1 MSNLSIQFQV
11 ECKDTKP
18 GEEVY
23 LVGNTNELGNWK
35 SENSQKLKTSSNKFP
50 LWESSPIS
58 FQSKSQL
65 EYKYIIIGKSHHVKW
80 ESFDGNRTIDLS
92 SLGNDFYIVNDGRFS
107 NKSNQQINKSDGAPV
122 LVPSRS
128 KSNKKK
134 RNISKKKSKANNNSN
149 NKNTNHNSNNYQY
162 VNTNADE
169 YVKSRRED
177 IKNVDIKQLNYRGS
191 ANNVNKS
198 IEQFVDLLVQKNNEK
213 KTWREKLATTC
224 QLINDNYNNDQIISL
239 IAAYLYFVNSG
250 QIKCSEDG
258 THFRPNHSAQH
269 AFNIFKR
276 LYKQIF
282 ENSEQI
288 NENSFSVV
296 ARSILRNLPSFNDQ
310 FMVSVPLTRIRDIAH
325 RSDIP
330 HDLKQEIKHKLQ
342 NKLHRN
348 ASPDDLVVCEY
359 FINKIKHANYSEAFK
374 KEFYIFYDELK
385 EFFNSN
391 NLENLLHKFK
401 GISGQ
406 NASQTQ
412 EVIDSLKNSD
422 LAKRIEIITNFRE
435 NVCSKIIKK
444 EVESGDQIQKT
455 LLQTTSNLD
464 IELENKLFVIISEYI
479 DKLTRNN
486 SNKFENNYFKNLLNL
501 FKLCLRNIEI
511 SEIAKKQATNLKLDL
526 EHFHKGVDKL
536 NKFVMLQIKSLIERG
551 NNISI
556 EICSHLEHLFD
567 LENLVYLGNKLNINQ
582 RAVLIFVESFIRSNI
597 IFQFSKCCDLL
608 MTITRDYLNLPPY
621 NIINKGSVQGEFYYF
636 ENIDAYNQQNI
647 SEDSKKI
654 LLIENSDGTEEVPKN
669 VIGIMLNQDLSQ
681 LSHISIRVRQHKAA
695 FCCVL
700 DPKIFKNYISK
711 FKNRDLVSFEC
722 LNESQITLNK
732 IDKITQND
740 KKKEKEKEKDVN
752 QNNNNNNKENN
763 NKDGKKKKKIIKKVK
778 KQKDKEKEVNEAKE
792 PKEPKEELIY
802 SVKDKEVFK
811 TGSKFEKI
819 KTLYDIS
826 AKSGLFTTPFALCI
840 PSNVYEYFFNL
851 FLTENQGNFA
861 LLENTEIKNLD
872 TQSENFRNIFV
883 NFIMHL
889 YDEKEPKIME
899 ILDTISSQFSSL
911 STNNNL
917 LAIRSS
923 SNLED
928 NSGQAG
934 AGLFDSYLNIDLNNK
949 SEVIKHIA
957 KVWASVFNSRAII
970 NRRNSNID
978 TKVAR
983 MSVIIMQM
991 TEPDF
996 CYVIHTIN
1004 PINGNKNEVYI
1015 ELAIGLGETLAQ
1027 SNQKGAPY
1035 RIIYNRK
1042 DDTLNILNLSSY
1054 CYEMER
1060 KTSNIKMIEYR
1071 NEDLTKS
1078 EDFIN
1083 VVGKRLG
1090 KIGIMIEENISKE
1103 KVGQDIEGNY
1113 MKDGGDKGNYY
1124 IVQTR
1129 PEIA

>member
-1 MSNLSIQFQV
+1 MSNLCLQFQV
-11 ECKDTKP
+11 ECKETQL

-23 LVGNTNELGNWK
+23 IVGNANELGNWNAQ
-35 SENSQKLKTSSNKFP
+35 NSKKLSTSSNKFP
-50 LWESSPIS
+50 LWESNPIS
-58 FQSKSQL
+58 FSSKSKL
-65 EYKYIIIGKSHHVKW
+65 EYKYIIKNKSNNVKW
-80 ESFDGNRTIDLS
+80 ENFDGNRIINLS
-92 SLGNDFYIVNDGRFS
+92 NLDDSFYMVNDGRFS
-107 NKSNQQINKSDGAPV
+107 NKSNQKINKSNGAP
-122 LVPSRS
+122 PETHNSNDNYNHNKK
-128 KSNKKK
+128 KSNKNYNK
-134 RNISKKKSKANNNSN
+134 NNNN
-149 NKNTNHNSNNYQY
+149 NNRNNNNYQY

-169 YVKSRRED
+169 YVKSRREE
-177 IKNVDIKQLNYRGS
+177 IKNVDLKQLDYKGN
-191 ANNVNKS
+191 ANNIKTD
-198 IEQFVDLLVQKNNEK
+198 IEQFINLLVQKNDEK
-213 KTWREKLATTC
+213 KTWREKLACTC
-224 QLINDNYNNDQIISL
+224 EFINNNYNNEQIISI

-359 FINKIKHANYSEAFK
+359 FINKIKDADYSEAFK

-391 NLENLLHKFK
+391 NLENLLNKFK
-401 GISGQ
+401 DISGQ

-412 EVIDSLKNSD
+412 EVIDSLKNND
-422 LAKRIEIITNFRE
+422 LPKRIETITKFRE
-435 NVCSKIIKK
+435 NVCSKIIKR
-444 EVESGDQIQKT
+444 EVDSGDQIQKT

-479 DKLTRNN
+479 DKLTRNIN
-486 SNKFENNYFKNLLNL
+486 LNKFENNYFKNLLNL
-501 FKLCLRNIEI
+501 FRLCLKNIEI
-511 SEIAKKQATNLKLDL
+511 SEIAKKQIENLKLDF
-526 EHFHKGVDKL
+526 EFFNKNVDRL
-536 NKFVMLQIKSLIERG
+536 SKFVMLQIKSIIERG

-556 EICSHLEHLFD
+556 EICSNLEHLFD
-567 LENLVYLGNKLNINQ
+567 LDNLIYLGNKLKINQ
-582 RAVLIFVESFIRSNI
+582 RAVLVFVESFIRSNI

-608 MTITRDYLNLPPY
+608 MTIIRDYLNLPPY

-636 ENIDAYNQQNI
+636 ENIDAYNKQNI
-647 SEDSKKI
+647 SENNEKI
-654 LLIENSDGTEEVPKN
+654 LFIENSDGTEEVPKN
-669 VIGIMLNQDLSQ
+669 VIGIVLNQDLSQ

-711 FKNRDLVSFEC
+711 FKNRDLVAFEC
-722 LNESQITLNK
+722 QNESNITVNK
-732 IDKITQND
+732 IDKIT
-740 KKKEKEKEKDVN
+740 KKIKNNEKVEN
-752 QNNNNNNKENN
+752 QNNNKVTTKDNNN
-763 NKDGKKKKKIIKKVK
+763 GKKKKKIIKKTK
-778 KQKDKEKEVNEAKE
+778 KSKNKENEKAKDKND
-792 PKEPKEELIY
+792 LIY
-802 SVKDKEVFK
+802 SVKDKDILK

-826 AKSGLFTTPFALCI
+826 ENSGLFTTPFALCI
-840 PSNVYEYFFNL
+840 PSNIYDHFFNL
-851 FLTENQGNFA
+851 FLTENQGN
-861 LLENTEIKNLD
+861 LTKLENTEIKDLD
-872 TQSENFRNIFV
+872 SESENFRNIFV
-883 NFIMHL
+883 DYIMRL
-889 YDEKEPKIME
+889 YEQNDSKINS
-899 ILDTISSQFSSL
+899 ILDTISSHFSSL
-911 STNNNL
+911 SKNNNL

-949 SEVIKHIA
+949 NDVIKHIA
-957 KVWASVFNSRAII
+957 KVWASIFNSRAII
-970 NRRNSNID
+970 NRRNLNIE
-978 TKVAR
+978 TKLAK

-1004 PINGNKNEVYI
+1004 PISGNKNEVYI

-1035 RIIYNRK
+1035 RLIYNRK
-1042 DDTLNILNLSSY
+1042 EGTLNILNLSSY
-1054 CYEMER
+1054 CYEMEK
-1060 KTSNIKMIEYR
+1060 KTSKIKMIEYR

-1083 VVGKRLG
+1083 EVGKRLG
-1090 KIGIMIEENISKE
+1090 KIGIMIEENISDE

-1113 MKDGGDKGNYY
+1113 MKIGGENDNYY

>member
-1 MSNLSIQFQV
+1 MSNLCLQFQV
-11 ECKDTKP
+11 ECKETQL

-23 LVGNTNELGNWK
+23 IVGNANELGNWNAQ
-35 SENSQKLKTSSNKFP
+35 NSKKLSTSSNKFP
-50 LWESSPIS
+50 LWESNPIS
-58 FQSKSQL
+58 FSSKSKL
-65 EYKYIIIGKSHHVKW
+65 EYKYIIQNKSNNVKW
-80 ESFDGNRTIDLS
+80 ENFDGNRIINLS
-92 SLGNDFYIVNDGRFS
+92 NLDDSFYMVNDGRFS
-107 NKSNQQINKSDGAPV
+107 NKSNQKINKSNGAP
-122 LVPSRS
+122 PETHNSNDNYNHNKK
-128 KSNKKK
+128 KSNKNYNK
-134 RNISKKKSKANNNSN
+134 NNNN
-149 NKNTNHNSNNYQY
+149 NNRNNNNYQY

-169 YVKSRRED
+169 YVKSRREE
-177 IKNVDIKQLNYRGS
+177 IKNVDLKQLDYKGN
-191 ANNVNKS
+191 ANNIKTD
-198 IEQFVDLLVQKNNEK
+198 IEQFINLLVQKNDEK
-213 KTWREKLATTC
+213 KTWREKLACTC
-224 QLINDNYNNDQIISL
+224 EFINNNYNNEQIISI

-359 FINKIKHANYSEAFK
+359 FINKIKDADYSEAFK

-391 NLENLLHKFK
+391 NLENLLNKFK
-401 GISGQ
+401 DISGQ

-412 EVIDSLKNSD
+412 EVIDSLKNND
-422 LAKRIEIITNFRE
+422 LPKRIEIITKFRE
-435 NVCSKIIKK
+435 NVCSKIIKR
-444 EVESGDQIQKT
+444 EVDSGDQIQKT

-479 DKLTRNN
+479 DKLTRNIN
-486 SNKFENNYFKNLLNL
+486 LNKFENNYFKNLLNL
-501 FKLCLRNIEI
+501 FRLCLKNIEI
-511 SEIAKKQATNLKLDL
+511 SEIAKKQIENLKLDF
-526 EHFHKGVDKL
+526 EYFNKNVDRL
-536 NKFVMLQIKSLIERG
+536 SKFVMLQIKSIIERG

-556 EICSHLEHLFD
+556 EICSNLEHLFD
-567 LENLVYLGNKLNINQ
+567 LDNLIYLGNKLKINQ
-582 RAVLIFVESFIRSNI
+582 RAVLVFVESFIRSNI
-597 IFQFSKCCDLL
+597 VFQFSKCCDLL
-608 MTITRDYLNLPPY
+608 MTIIRDYLNLPPY

-636 ENIDAYNQQNI
+636 ENIDAYNKQNI
-647 SEDSKKI
+647 SENNEKI
-654 LLIENSDGTEEVPKN
+654 LFIENSDGTEEVPKN
-669 VIGIMLNQDLSQ
+669 VIGIVLNQDLSQ

-711 FKNRDLVSFEC
+711 FKNRDLVAFEC
-722 LNESQITLNK
+722 QNESNITVNK
-732 IDKITQND
+732 IDKIT
-740 KKKEKEKEKDVN
+740 KKIKNNEKDEN
-752 QNNNNNNKENN
+752 KNNNKVTTKDNN
-763 NKDGKKKKKIIKKVK
+763 NGKKKKKIIKKTK
-778 KQKDKEKEVNEAKE
+778 KAKNKENEKAKDKND
-792 PKEPKEELIY
+792 LIY
-802 SVKDKEVFK
+802 SVKDKDILK

-826 AKSGLFTTPFALCI
+826 ENSGLFTTPFALCI
-840 PSNVYEYFFNL
+840 PSNIYDHFFNL
-851 FLTENQGNFA
+851 FLTENQGN
-861 LLENTEIKNLD
+861 LTKLENTEIKDLD
-872 TQSENFRNIFV
+872 SESENFRNIFV
-883 NFIMHL
+883 DYIMRL
-889 YDEKEPKIME
+889 YEQNDSKINS
-899 ILDTISSQFSSL
+899 ILDTISSHFSSL
-911 STNNNL
+911 SKNNNL

-949 SEVIKHIA
+949 NDVIKHIA
-957 KVWASVFNSRAII
+957 KVWASIFNSRAII
-970 NRRNSNID
+970 NRRNLNIE
-978 TKVAR
+978 TKLAK

-1004 PINGNKNEVYI
+1004 PISGNKNEVYI

-1035 RIIYNRK
+1035 RLIYNRK
-1042 DDTLNILNLSSY
+1042 EGTLNILNLSSY

-1060 KTSNIKMIEYR
+1060 KTSKIKMIEYR

-1083 VVGKRLG
+1083 EVGKRLG
-1090 KIGIMIEENISKE
+1090 KIGIMIEENISDE

-1113 MKDGGDKGNYY
+1113 IK
-1124 IVQTR
+1124 I
-1129 PEIA
+1129 

>member
-1 MSNLSIQFQV
+1 MSNINLKFQV
-11 ECKDTKP
+11 ECKETQL

-23 LVGNTNELGNWK
+23 IVGNSNELGNWNVN
-35 SENSQKLKTSSNKFP
+35 NSKKLFTDSNKFP
-50 LWESSPIS
+50 IWESHPIQ

-65 EYKYIIIGKSHHVKW
+65 EYKYIIKNKSNNVKW
-80 ESFDGNRTIDLS
+80 ENFDGNRSLNCS
-92 SLGNDFYIVNDGRFS
+92 SLENVEYLINDGKFS
-107 NKSNQQINKSDGAPV
+107 NKSNQKINKLNEAP
-122 LVPSRS
+122 SQH
-128 KSNKKK
+128 NGHQKKQ
-134 RNISKKKSKANNNSN
+134 NPIKKKSKKMHNNN
-149 NKNTNHNSNNYQY
+149 NHKSNNYQY
-162 VNTNADE
+162 VNKNADE
-169 YVKSRRED
+169 YVKSRREE
-177 IKNVDIKQLNYRGS
+177 IKNADIKQLNYKS
-191 ANNVNKS
+191 DTNNINGDIKDF
-198 IEQFVDLLVQKNNEK
+198 INLLVQKNDEK
-213 KTWREKLATTC
+213 KTWREKLACTC
-224 QLINDNYNNDQIISL
+224 ELINEHYNNDQIVSL

-258 THFRPNHSAQH
+258 THFRPNHSSQH

-276 LYKQIF
+276 LYKHIF
-282 ENSEQI
+282 DNSEQI

-348 ASPDDLVVCEY
+348 AAPDDLVVCEY
-359 FINKIKHANYSEAFK
+359 FINKIKDADYSEAFK

-391 NLENLLHKFK
+391 NLENLLNKFK
-401 GISGQ
+401 DISQ
-406 NASQTQ
+406 ENSSKTQ
-412 EVIDSLKNSD
+412 EVIDSLKNND
-422 LAKRIEIITNFRE
+422 LLKRIEIITKFRE
-435 NVCSKIIKK
+435 NVCNKIIKN
-444 EVESGDQIQKT
+444 EVYSGDEKIQKT

-479 DKLTRNN
+479 DKLTKNQN
-486 SNKFENNYFKNLLNL
+486 INKFENNFFKNLLNL
-501 FKLCLRNIEI
+501 FELCLKNIEI
-511 SEIAKKQATNLKLDL
+511 SEIAKKQIQNLKLDF
-526 EHFHKGVDKL
+526 EYFNNNINNL
-536 NKFVMLQIKSLIERG
+536 NRFVMLHMKSIIERG
-551 NNISI
+551 NNTSI
-556 EICSHLEHLFD
+556 EICSNLEHLFD
-567 LENLVYLGNKLNINQ
+567 LDNLLFLGNKLNINQ

-608 MTITRDYLNLPPY
+608 MTIIRDYLNLPPY

-636 ENIDAYNQQNI
+636 ENIDAYNKQNI
-647 SEDSKKI
+647 SENNEKI
-654 LLIENSDGTEEVPKN
+654 LFIENSDGTEEIPKN

-681 LSHISIRVRQHKAA
+681 LSHISIRVRQHGAA

-700 DPKIFKNYISK
+700 DQKIFKDYVNR
-711 FKNRDLVSFEC
+711 FKNKDLVSFVC
-722 LNESQITLNK
+722 LNESKITVNK
-732 IDKITQND
+732 IDRIIKNENNKQ
-740 KKKEKEKEKDVN
+740 KEE
-752 QNNNNNNKENN
+752 NNNVNNKETT
-763 NKDGKKKKKIIKKVK
+763 NKKTKITKKSK
-778 KQKDKEKEVNEAKE
+778 KQKNKNEA
-792 PKEPKEELIY
+792 LIY
-802 SVKDKEVFK
+802 SVKDKEIEK

-819 KTLYDIS
+819 KILYDIS
-826 AKSGLFTTPFALCI
+826 TSGLFSTPFALCI
-840 PSNVYEYFFNL
+840 PNNVYDYFFNL
-851 FLTENQGNFA
+851 FLSENKES
-861 LLENTEIKNLD
+861 LSRLENTEVKDLD
-872 TQSENFRNIFV
+872 SESENFRKL
-883 NFIMHL
+883 FINYIMSL
-889 YDEKEPKIME
+889 YQNNDSKIIS
-899 ILDTISSQFSSL
+899 ILETISSEFSSL
-911 STNNNL
+911 DHNNNL

-934 AGLFDSYLNIDLNNK
+934 AGLFDSYLNIELNNK
-949 SEVIKHIA
+949 EEVIKHIA

-970 NRRNSNID
+970 NRRKLNIE
-978 TKVAR
+978 TKLAK

-996 CYVIHTIN
+996 CYVIHTVN

-1035 RIIYNRK
+1035 RLIYNRN
-1042 DDTLNILNLSSY
+1042 DDSLNVLNLSSY
-1054 CYEMER
+1054 NYELER
-1060 KTSNIKMIEYR
+1060 KTSNVKIIEYR

-1078 EDFIN
+1078 EEFIN
-1083 VVGKRLG
+1083 NVGKRLG
-1090 KIGIMIEENISKE
+1090 KIGIMIEENISNE

-1113 MKDGGDKGNYY
+1113 MKKDNYY

>member
-1 MSNLSIQFQV
+1 MSNLCLQFQV
-11 ECKDTKP
+11 ECKETQL

-23 LVGNTNELGNWK
+23 IVGNANELGNWNAQ
-35 SENSQKLKTSSNKFP
+35 NSKKLSTSSNKFP
-50 LWESSPIS
+50 LWESNPIS
-58 FQSKSQL
+58 FSSKSKL
-65 EYKYIIIGKSHHVKW
+65 EYKYIIKNKSNNVKW
-80 ESFDGNRTIDLS
+80 ENFDGNRIINLS
-92 SLGNDFYIVNDGRFS
+92 NLDDSFYMVNDGRFS
-107 NKSNQQINKSDGAPV
+107 NKSNQKINKSNGAP
-122 LVPSRS
+122 PETHNSNDNYNHNKK
-128 KSNKKK
+128 KSNKNYNK
-134 RNISKKKSKANNNSN
+134 NNNN
-149 NKNTNHNSNNYQY
+149 NNRNNNNYQY

-169 YVKSRRED
+169 YVKSRREE
-177 IKNVDIKQLNYRGS
+177 IKNVDLKQLDYKGN
-191 ANNVNKS
+191 ANNIKTD
-198 IEQFVDLLVQKNNEK
+198 IEQFINLLVQKNDEK
-213 KTWREKLATTC
+213 KTWREKLACTC
-224 QLINDNYNNDQIISL
+224 EFINNNYNNEQIISI

-359 FINKIKHANYSEAFK
+359 FINKIKDADYSEAFK

-391 NLENLLHKFK
+391 NLENLLNKFK
-401 GISGQ
+401 DISGQ

-412 EVIDSLKNSD
+412 EVIDSLKNND
-422 LAKRIEIITNFRE
+422 LPKRIEIITKFRE
-435 NVCSKIIKK
+435 NVCSKIIKR
-444 EVESGDQIQKT
+444 EVDSGDQIQKT

-479 DKLTRNN
+479 DKLTRNIN
-486 SNKFENNYFKNLLNL
+486 LNKFENNYFKNLLNL
-501 FKLCLRNIEI
+501 FRLCLKNIEI
-511 SEIAKKQATNLKLDL
+511 SEIAKKQIENLKLDF
-526 EHFHKGVDKL
+526 EYFNKNVDRL
-536 NKFVMLQIKSLIERG
+536 SKFVMLQIKSIIERG

-556 EICSHLEHLFD
+556 EICSNLEHLFD
-567 LENLVYLGNKLNINQ
+567 LDNLIYLGNKLKINQ
-582 RAVLIFVESFIRSNI
+582 RAVLVFVESFIRSNI

-608 MTITRDYLNLPPY
+608 MTIIRDYLNLPPY

-636 ENIDAYNQQNI
+636 ENIDAYNKQNI
-647 SEDSKKI
+647 SENNEKI
-654 LLIENSDGTEEVPKN
+654 LFIENSDGTEEVPKN
-669 VIGIMLNQDLSQ
+669 VIGIVLNQDLSQ

-711 FKNRDLVSFEC
+711 FKNRDLVAFEC
-722 LNESQITLNK
+722 QNESNITVNK
-732 IDKITQND
+732 IDKIT
-740 KKKEKEKEKDVN
+740 KKIKNNEKDEN
-752 QNNNNNNKENN
+752 KNNNKVTTKDNN
-763 NKDGKKKKKIIKKVK
+763 NGKKKKKIIKKTK
-778 KQKDKEKEVNEAKE
+778 KAKNKENEKAKDKND
-792 PKEPKEELIY
+792 LIY
-802 SVKDKEVFK
+802 SVKDKDILK

-826 AKSGLFTTPFALCI
+826 ENSGLFTTPFALCI
-840 PSNVYEYFFNL
+840 PSNIYDHFFNL
-851 FLTENQGNFA
+851 FLTENQGN
-861 LLENTEIKNLD
+861 LTKLENTEIKDLD
-872 TQSENFRNIFV
+872 SESENFRNIFV
-883 NFIMHL
+883 DYIMRL
-889 YDEKEPKIME
+889 YEQNDSKINS
-899 ILDTISSQFSSL
+899 ILDTISSHFSSL
-911 STNNNL
+911 SKNNNL

-949 SEVIKHIA
+949 NDVIKHIA
-957 KVWASVFNSRAII
+957 KVWASIFNSRAII
-970 NRRNSNID
+970 NRRNLNIE
-978 TKVAR
+978 TKLAK

-1004 PINGNKNEVYI
+1004 PISGNKNEVYI

-1035 RIIYNRK
+1035 RLIYNRK
-1042 DDTLNILNLSSY
+1042 EGTLNILNLSSY

-1060 KTSNIKMIEYR
+1060 KTSKIKMIEYR

-1083 VVGKRLG
+1083 EVGKRLG
-1090 KIGIMIEENISKE
+1090 KIGIMIEENISDE

-1113 MKDGGDKGNYY
+1113 MKIGGENDNYY

>member
-1 MSNLSIQFQV
+1 MSNLCLQFQV
-11 ECKDTKP
+11 ECKETQL

-23 LVGNTNELGNWK
+23 IVGNANELGNWNAQ
-35 SENSQKLKTSSNKFP
+35 NSKKLSTSSNKFP
-50 LWESSPIS
+50 LWESNPIS
-58 FQSKSQL
+58 FPSKSKL
-65 EYKYIIIGKSHHVKW
+65 EYKYIIKNKSNNVKW
-80 ESFDGNRTIDLS
+80 ENFDGNRTINLS
-92 SLGNDFYIVNDGRFS
+92 NLDDSFYVVNDGRFS
-107 NKSNQQINKSDGAPV
+107 NKSNQKINKSNGAP
-122 LVPSRS
+122 PETHNSNDNHNHNKK
-128 KSNKKK
+128 KSNK
-134 RNISKKKSKANNNSN
+134 NNNN
-149 NKNTNHNSNNYQY
+149 NHNNNNNNRNNNNYQY

-177 IKNVDIKQLNYRGS
+177 IKNVDLKQLDYKGN
-191 ANNVNKS
+191 ANNIKTD
-198 IEQFVDLLVQKNNEK
+198 IEQFINLLVQKNDEK
-213 KTWREKLATTC
+213 KTWREKLACTC
-224 QLINDNYNNDQIISL
+224 EFINNNYNNEQIISI

-282 ENSEQI
+282 DNSEQI

-359 FINKIKHANYSEAFK
+359 FINKIKDANYSEAFK

-391 NLENLLHKFK
+391 NLENLLNKFK
-401 GISGQ
+401 DISGQ

-412 EVIDSLKNSD
+412 EVIDSLKNND
-422 LAKRIEIITNFRE
+422 LPKRIEIITKFRE
-435 NVCSKIIKK
+435 NICSKIIKK
-444 EVESGDQIQKT
+444 EVDSGDQIQKT

-479 DKLTRNN
+479 DKLTRNIN
-486 SNKFENNYFKNLLNL
+486 LNKFENNYFKNLLNL
-501 FKLCLRNIEI
+501 FRLCLKNIEI
-511 SEIAKKQATNLKLDL
+511 SEIAKKQIENLKLDF
-526 EHFHKGVDKL
+526 EYFNKNVDKL
-536 NKFVMLQIKSLIERG
+536 SRFVMLQIKSIVERG

-556 EICSHLEHLFD
+556 EICSNLEHLFD
-567 LENLVYLGNKLNINQ
+567 LDNLIYLGNKLKINQ
-582 RAVLIFVESFIRSNI
+582 RAVLVFVESFIRSNI

-608 MTITRDYLNLPPY
+608 MTIIRDYLNLPPY

-636 ENIDAYNQQNI
+636 ENIDAYNKQNI
-647 SEDSKKI
+647 SENNEKI
-654 LLIENSDGTEEVPKN
+654 LFIENSDGTEEVPKN
-669 VIGIMLNQDLSQ
+669 VIGIILNQDLSQ

-711 FKNRDLVSFEC
+711 FKNRDLVAFEC
-722 LNESQITLNK
+722 QNESNITVNK
-732 IDKITQND
+732 IDKITKKD
-740 KKKEKEKEKDVN
+740 KNNEKVE
-752 QNNNNNNKENN
+752 NKNN
-763 NKDGKKKKKIIKKVK
+763 NKDTSKDNNNGKKKKKVIKKTK
-778 KQKDKEKEVNEAKE
+778 KAKDKENEKEK
-792 PKEPKEELIY
+792 PKDKNDLIY
-802 SVKDKEVFK
+802 SVKDKDILK

-826 AKSGLFTTPFALCI
+826 ENSGLFTTPFALCI
-840 PSNVYEYFFNL
+840 PSNIYDHFFNL
-851 FLTENQGNFA
+851 FLTENQGN
-861 LLENTEIKNLD
+861 LTKLENTEIKDLD
-872 TQSENFRNIFV
+872 SESENFRNIFV
-883 NFIMHL
+883 DYIMRL
-889 YDEKEPKIME
+889 YEQKDSKINS
-899 ILDTISSQFSSL
+899 ILDTISSHFSSL
-911 STNNNL
+911 SKNNNL

-949 SEVIKHIA
+949 DDVIKHIA
-957 KVWASVFNSRAII
+957 KVWASIFNSRAII
-970 NRRNSNID
+970 NRRTLNIE
-978 TKVAR
+978 TKLAK

-1004 PINGNKNEVYI
+1004 PISGNKNEVYI

-1035 RIIYNRK
+1035 RLIYNRK
-1042 DDTLNILNLSSY
+1042 EGTLNILNLSSY

-1060 KTSNIKMIEYR
+1060 KTSKIKMIEYR

-1083 VVGKRLG
+1083 AVGKRLG
-1090 KIGIMIEENISKE
+1090 KIGIMIEENISDE

-1113 MKDGGDKGNYY
+1113 MKIGGENDNYY

>member
-1 MSNLSIQFQV
+1 MSNLCLQFQV
-11 ECKDTKP
+11 ECKETQL

-23 LVGNTNELGNWK
+23 IVGNANELGNWNAQ
-35 SENSQKLKTSSNKFP
+35 NSKKLSTSSNKFP
-50 LWESSPIS
+50 LWESNPIS
-58 FQSKSQL
+58 FSSKSKL
-65 EYKYIIIGKSHHVKW
+65 EYKYIIKNKSNNVKW
-80 ESFDGNRTIDLS
+80 ENFDGNRLINLS
-92 SLGNDFYIVNDGRFS
+92 NLDDSFYMVNDGRFS
-107 NKSNQQINKSDGAPV
+107 NKSNQKINKSNGAP
-122 LVPSRS
+122 PETHNSNDNYNHNKK
-128 KSNKKK
+128 KSNKNYNK
-134 RNISKKKSKANNNSN
+134 NNNN
-149 NKNTNHNSNNYQY
+149 NNRNNNNYQY

-169 YVKSRRED
+169 YVKSRREE
-177 IKNVDIKQLNYRGS
+177 IKNVDLKQLDYKGN
-191 ANNVNKS
+191 ANNIKTD
-198 IEQFVDLLVQKNNEK
+198 IEQFINLLVQKNDEK
-213 KTWREKLATTC
+213 KTWREKLACTC
-224 QLINDNYNNDQIISL
+224 EFINNNYNNEQIISI

-359 FINKIKHANYSEAFK
+359 FINKIKDADYSEAFK

-391 NLENLLHKFK
+391 NLENLLNKFK
-401 GISGQ
+401 DISGQ

-412 EVIDSLKNSD
+412 EVIDSLKNND
-422 LAKRIEIITNFRE
+422 LPKRIEIITKFRE
-435 NVCSKIIKK
+435 NVCSKIIKR
-444 EVESGDQIQKT
+444 EVDSGDQIQKT

-479 DKLTRNN
+479 DKLTRNIN
-486 SNKFENNYFKNLLNL
+486 LNKFENNYFKNLLNL
-501 FKLCLRNIEI
+501 FRLCLKNIEI
-511 SEIAKKQATNLKLDL
+511 SEIAKKQIENLKLDF
-526 EHFHKGVDKL
+526 EFFNKNVDRL
-536 NKFVMLQIKSLIERG
+536 SKFVMLQIKSIIERG

-556 EICSHLEHLFD
+556 EICSNLEHLFD
-567 LENLVYLGNKLNINQ
+567 LDNLIYLGNKLKINQ
-582 RAVLIFVESFIRSNI
+582 RAVLVFVESFIRSNI

-608 MTITRDYLNLPPY
+608 MTIIRDYLNLPPY

-636 ENIDAYNQQNI
+636 ENIDAYNKQNI
-647 SEDSKKI
+647 SENNEKI
-654 LLIENSDGTEEVPKN
+654 LFIENSDGTEEVPKN
-669 VIGIMLNQDLSQ
+669 VIGIVLNQDLSQ

-711 FKNRDLVSFEC
+711 FKNRDLVAFEC
-722 LNESQITLNK
+722 QNESNITVNK
-732 IDKITQND
+732 IDKIT
-740 KKKEKEKEKDVN
+740 KKIKNNEKVEN
-752 QNNNNNNKENN
+752 QNNNKVTTKDNNN
-763 NKDGKKKKKIIKKVK
+763 GKKKKKIIKKTK
-778 KQKDKEKEVNEAKE
+778 KSKNKENEKAKDKND
-792 PKEPKEELIY
+792 LIY
-802 SVKDKEVFK
+802 SVKDKDILK

-826 AKSGLFTTPFALCI
+826 ENSGLFTTPFALCI
-840 PSNVYEYFFNL
+840 PSNIYDHFFNL
-851 FLTENQGNFA
+851 FLTENQGN
-861 LLENTEIKNLD
+861 LTKLENTEIKDLD
-872 TQSENFRNIFV
+872 SESENFRNIFV
-883 NFIMHL
+883 DYIMRL
-889 YDEKEPKIME
+889 YEQNDSKINS
-899 ILDTISSQFSSL
+899 ILDTISSHFSSL
-911 STNNNL
+911 SKNNNL

-949 SEVIKHIA
+949 NDVIKHIA
-957 KVWASVFNSRAII
+957 KVWASIFNSRAII
-970 NRRNSNID
+970 NRRNLNIE
-978 TKVAR
+978 TKLAK

-1004 PINGNKNEVYI
+1004 PISGNKNEVYI

-1035 RIIYNRK
+1035 RLIYNRK
-1042 DDTLNILNLSSY
+1042 EGTLNILNLSSY

-1060 KTSNIKMIEYR
+1060 KTSKIKMIEYR

-1083 VVGKRLG
+1083 EVGKRLG
-1090 KIGIMIEENISKE
+1090 KIGIMIEENISDE

-1113 MKDGGDKGNYY
+1113 MKIGGENDNYY